1 VSQIIIYT
9 DGAAKGNPGPGGF
22 GVVMISGPHRKEIS
36 AGFAHTTNNR
46 MELYSVIVALES
58 IKKTGSD
65 VIIYSDSKYVVDAVE
80 QNWIFGW
87 QKKGFNKVKNPDLW
101 IRFIKIYNQ
110 HRIRFVWIKGHAGN
124 IENERCDQ
132 LAVAAS
138 MQPNLPPDIG
148 YISS

>member
-1 VSQIIIYT
+1 MSQIIIYT

-132 LAVAAS
+132 LA
-138 MQPNLPPDIG
+138 L
-148 YISS
+148 ISILILR

>member
-22 GVVMISGPHRKEIS
+22 VVMISGPHRKEIS
-36 AGFAHTTNNR
+36 AGFAHTTNNL